1 MLVCGSD
8 CGNTSYYTVGSIFNA
23 AIDGK
28 HNFIG
33 IGTRNDSDFFNAEGN
48 IGRRHTDNIV
58 MRYYSD
64 IAASPAYQRFNADCH
79 VIKRC
84 VDINDDTIGESL
96 SQSFGRTAAADENF
110 SVGII

>member
-1 MLVCGSD
+1 MRGIYR
-8 CGNTSYYTVGSIFNA
+8 GNA
-23 AIDGK
+23 AYYSVGTVFDAVIYGK
-28 HNFIG
+28 HDFVG
-33 IGTRNDSDFFNAEGN
+33 IGTRYDRNLFDTERNV
-48 IGRRHTDNIV
+48 GRRHTDNVV
-58 MRYYSD
+58 MRYNAD
-64 IAASPAYQRFNADCH
+64 IAASSAYQRFNADCH